1 MRKVFLAVT
10 AVIIVVMVVGFFNQ
24 TLTPVVPA
32 ASGSYDWRLSV
43 SGLVDHSLN
52 LSLADVEAM
61 PQTTVYGTIV
71 CVDFPNETVA
81 QGNWTGVRLWFLLEA
96 AGVSVNAT
104 KVAFFAIDGY
114 STDLTVETAMRG
126 DVIVAYQRD
135 GVPLGETLRL
145 VVPGK
150 WGYKWISLVTGIE
163 AVDYDFKGFYER
175 MGYSDAADIPEGSLG
190 YVGGPYP
197 TPGPSPGP
205 SPSPSPSPSPPPV
218 APEFPTILPLLVP
231 LILVVVFAVILRKKG
246 LKGQTP
252 QVLSVS

>member
-1 MRKVFLAVT
+1 MRKVFLAIT
-10 AVIIVVMVVGFFNQ
+10 AVIIFVMVVGFFNQ
-24 TLTPVVPA
+24 TLTPIVPA
-32 ASGSYDWRLSV
+32 ASGSVWNLSV
-43 SGLVDHSLN
+43 SGLVDHPLN
-52 LSLADVEAM
+52 LTLADIEAM

-96 AGVSVNAT
+96 AGVSANAT

-135 GVPLGETLRL
+135 GVSLGETLRL

-163 AVDYDFKGFYER
+163 AVDYDFKGFYEGR
-175 MGYSDAADIPEGSLG
+175 GYSDAADIPEGSLG

-197 TPGPSPGP
+197 TPGPSP
-205 SPSPSPSPSPPPV
+205 SPSPSPSPV
-218 APEFPTILPLLVP
+218 APEFPSVLPLLVP
-231 LILVVVFAVILRKKG
+231 LILVVVLAVILRKRG

-252 QVLSVS
+252 QVLSVTL